1 MADETKHLF
10 ALSFPDR
17 AGADAA
23 VNELTELSR
32 DMFLDGVKDYAIVSK
47 GADGK
52 LQLTESKDADPGG
65 RRGAVAG
72 GLGGAFLALAATPIG
87 LGAIVVGAGVG
98 AVASALRDSGFK
110 DDDLKE
116 VGQLMEGGRTVLL
129 MAVDTHD
136 ADRLRGVLDDIP
148 ELKAADRR
156 FEADVVPGSKNIL
169 RDAIAQYRAEH
180 PETAEPAS

>member
-10 ALSFPDR
+10 VLSFPDR

-47 GADGK
+47 DADGK
-52 LQLTESKDADPGG
+52 LELTESKDADPGG

-110 DDDLKE
+110 DSDLKE
-116 VGQLMEGGRTVLL
+116 VGALMEGGRTVLL
-129 MAVDTHD
+129 LAADTHD

-148 ELKAADRR
+148 EFKAADRR

-180 PETAEPAS
+180 PATIEPTS